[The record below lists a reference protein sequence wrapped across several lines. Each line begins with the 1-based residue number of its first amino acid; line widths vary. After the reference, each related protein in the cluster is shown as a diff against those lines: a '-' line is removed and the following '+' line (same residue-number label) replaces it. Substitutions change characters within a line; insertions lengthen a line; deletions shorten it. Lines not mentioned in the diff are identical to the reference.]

1 MDIDKDSKKI
11 KCEIPDKRKYKAV
24 WDTGEGVEEAM
35 RELSEMEHKL
45 QNAVRRQR
53 QAVESS
59 DLHVKVESVIDR
71 NIRPKMRTPPPNDT
85 LPSTCGRNAES
96 VEKAPM
102 DSYQAELAAG
112 DIVDA
117 KADDEG
123 FERGANRPPPVNS
136 DRLPL
141 PWSGRLGYVSA
152 SP

>member
-35 RELSEMEHKL
+35 RELSEME
-45 QNAVRRQR
+45 
-53 QAVESS
+53 
-59 DLHVKVESVIDR
+59 LHVKVESVMDR

-85 LPSTCGRNAES
+85 IPSTCGRNAES

-102 DSYQAELAAG
+102 DGYQAELAAG